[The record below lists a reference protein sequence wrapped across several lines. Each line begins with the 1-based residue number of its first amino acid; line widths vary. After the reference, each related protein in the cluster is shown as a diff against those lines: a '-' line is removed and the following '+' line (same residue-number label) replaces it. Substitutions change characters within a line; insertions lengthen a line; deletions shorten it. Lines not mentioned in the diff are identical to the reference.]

1 MCMCEKK
8 TSISVPCTACCQ
20 ALCFAYTN
28 HEVVSPGNTLGP
40 GQIYD
45 SNRTMLL
52 AALRK
57 EEYCAVDAGI
67 ATDRQGHTHVHM
79 HTHTHMHTH
88 HMWFSKSD
96 NRVST
101 YQLT

>member
-1 MCMCEKK
+1 MHVCMYVRACAR
-8 TSISVPCTACCQ
+8 TRLQSVCH
-20 ALCFAYTN
+20 ALHAVKFCVSLIPTT
-28 HEVVSPGNTLGP
+28 EVVSPGNTLGP

-67 ATDRQGHTHVHM
+67 ATDRQGHT
-79 HTHTHMHTH
+79 
-88 HMWFSKSD
+88 
-96 NRVST
+96 
-101 YQLT
+101 Q